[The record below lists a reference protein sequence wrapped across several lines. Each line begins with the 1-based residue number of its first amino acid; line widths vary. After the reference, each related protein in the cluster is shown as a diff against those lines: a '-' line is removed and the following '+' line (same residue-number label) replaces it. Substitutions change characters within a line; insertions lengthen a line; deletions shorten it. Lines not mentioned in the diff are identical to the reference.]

1 MSENIRIEQTFP
13 GWGGYKDAQGGLA
26 TTQLVMQGTV
36 PIGKVFPKG
45 TCSFG
50 TPLKDSELIHPPNL
64 PDILHNLE
72 GRGYAVHESVWHVI
86 QAALGEASF

>member
-36 PIGKVFPKG
+36 PIGKVFTKG

-50 TPLKDSELIHPPNL
+50 IPLKDTELIHPPNL
-64 PDILHNLE
+64 PERLRDLE
-72 GRGYAVHESVWHVI
+72 GKGQIVEDSVWHVI
-86 QAALGEASF
+86 QAALGETRS